1 MFYSSSVVCNIVLQ
15 TRFRLR
21 PTTVLVQKRNT
32 SDDTNRRGRG
42 SIRWKQTAH
51 PQRVTIG
58 IILDRV
64 CVKRGGGRS
73 GHQTNVMLYRV
84 TQQVQ
89 NLGCVDFDLGSSL
102 VDGTVATALARR
114 LKKSKSTQTD
124 SQTCWVTLYFS
135 FLQVLADGGW

>member
-1 MFYSSSVVCNIVLQ
+1 MIQIGGGGAFQ
-15 TRFRLR
+15 
-21 PTTVLVQKRNT
+21 
-32 SDDTNRRGRG
+32 GG

-73 GHQTNVMLYRV
+73 GHQRNILLYMV

-89 NLGCVDFDLGSSL
+89 NLGWVDFDLGSL
-102 VDGTVATALARR
+102 LA
-114 LKKSKSTQTD
+114 
-124 SQTCWVTLYFS
+124 
-135 FLQVLADGGW
+135 GG